1 MSLTIDL
8 TQRRALITGVSS
20 GIGAAIAEM
29 LAKAGCDVAGC
40 GSRPVEDAGAS
51 NFLATVRAHGRKAH
65 YHSVNLA
72 TESGPAEC
80 VATAAEALGGIDL
93 VVSNAGRNIFKGA
106 ENCTETDWEECM
118 NLDLASHWRLA
129 RAAKPQ
135 KKRSKKNRNS
145 RKKSS
150 PRSWKNGRRLC
161 PKSDKFYGP
170 KSARLKIFSRAFF
183 ESDLVGRC
191 GSDALPF
198 P

>member
-135 KKRSKKNRNS
+135 AHSASISTPVRPVQVTSDTTS
-145 RKKSS
+145 YPSS
-150 PRSWKNGRRLC
+150 
-161 PKSDKFYGP
+161 
-170 KSARLKIFSRAFF
+170 
-183 ESDLVGRC
+183 VGRTSTSTRVRAR
-191 GSDALPF
+191 G
-198 P
+198 